1 VGRINRVI
9 DFIEENIDT
18 QLNLETLSRV
28 ANFSRFH
35 FHRIFA
41 ALVGE
46 TLNVFIRRLRLEKA
60 ASMLITHPKDTITTI
75 ALACGFSGPA
85 AFARAFSEHFGM
97 SASAFRRRGRE
108 SKPEVHLGGSKIGKA
123 EGKIGKTESKAGK
136 AFLKTSHYI
145 DERNI
150 TAKGRIDMTVEIKE
164 KPDLHV
170 AYCRHVGAYQE
181 VGEAFERLLR
191 WAGPRGLLQFP
202 KTEVLG
208 VYHDDPEITDES
220 KLRSSACITVPE
232 GTEVDGEIG
241 IMTVPGGKFA
251 VAHFE
256 LRKGEF
262 KEAWDELTG
271 KWMPGSGYQPD
282 DRPCY
287 ELCLN
292 DAKDHPEG
300 KFIVDLHMP
309 VKPL

>member
-1 VGRINRVI
+1 
-9 DFIEENIDT
+9 
-18 QLNLETLSRV
+18 
-28 ANFSRFH
+28 
-35 FHRIFA
+35 
-41 ALVGE
+41 
-46 TLNVFIRRLRLEKA
+46 
-60 ASMLITHPKDTITTI
+60 MLITHPKDTITTI
-75 ALACGFSGPA
+75 ALACGFSGSA

-97 SASAFRRRGRE
+97 SASAFRRRGR
-108 SKPEVHLGGSKIGKA
+108 KINQEVNLGESKIGKE
-123 EGKIGKTESKAGK
+123 EGKIGKTESKTGK
-136 AFLKTSHYI
+136 AFPRTSHYI

-150 TAKGRIDMTVEIKE
+150 KAKGRIDMTVEIKE
-164 KPDLHV
+164 EPDLHV

-202 KTEVLG
+202 KTQVLG
-208 VYHDDPEITDES
+208 VYHDDPEITDVS

-241 IMTVPGGKFA
+241 TMAVPGGKFA

-256 LRKGEF
+256 VKKGEF

-271 KWMPGSGYQPD
+271 RWMPGSGYQPD

-287 ELCLN
+287 ELYLN

-300 KFIVDLHMP
+300 KFIVDLYMP